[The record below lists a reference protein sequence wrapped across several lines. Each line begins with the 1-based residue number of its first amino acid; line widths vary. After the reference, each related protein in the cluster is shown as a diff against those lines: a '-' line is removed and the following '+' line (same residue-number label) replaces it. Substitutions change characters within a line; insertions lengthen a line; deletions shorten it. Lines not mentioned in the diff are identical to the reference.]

1 MHAVARKLVVV
12 TALII
17 GSNAIAL
24 QAYRAAST
32 REDSNYPNTA
42 TSPLEDI
49 DQVINGLERQIQ
61 IAPTSSSLDLLARM
75 QLARGRITGDAQS
88 YTKAQTAAERSL
100 AIAPGNV
107 EARTLD
113 TEIRFTNHE
122 FVEARSRSAA
132 IVAENPKEL
141 AALGIRGDAERELGD
156 YAAATKTLD
165 ELRRIAPNSASV
177 LVREARLAF
186 LEGDTVRA
194 NRLAERAEFSAQQ
207 SGLLSTTRAFY
218 PSFQG
223 QLAFDQGN
231 YNQSIKHFERARRIA
246 NDDRVASLGLGR
258 ALAAKGEI
266 TKAVE
271 IVRELTNRFPDPVAL
286 SFLGDLHTKQGD
298 LTAAENAYALVEAV
312 AALATANKQIYNR
325 ELSLFYA
332 NHGRKLNE
340 ALRLARAEI
349 SERKDIYGYDA
360 LAWAEYHA
368 NHFEQADAAMKK
380 ALSYGTKD
388 ARLEFHAGMIA
399 SALGDRAGAKQHLAA
414 ALKISPHFD
423 VLAADMARN
432 KLSQL

>member
-1 MHAVARKLVVV
+1 MHAVARKLAVI
-12 TALII
+12 TALIV
-17 GSNAIAL
+17 GSNGIAL
-24 QAYRAAST
+24 QAYRAASVR
-32 REDSNYPNTA
+32 RESGSAEVT
-42 TSPLEDI
+42 TSPLQDI
-49 DQVINGLERQIQ
+49 DRTITGLEEQIQ
-61 IAPTSSSLDLLARM
+61 TTPTSSSLDLLARM
-75 QLARGRITGDAQS
+75 QLTRGRITGDAES
-88 YTKAQTAAERSL
+88 YTKAQTAVQRSL
-100 AIAPGNV
+100 AIAPRDV
-107 EARTLD
+107 EGRSLD

-122 FVEARSRSAA
+122 FAEARSLSAA
-132 IVAENPKEL
+132 IVKENPKEL
-141 AALGIRGDAERELGD
+141 GALGIRGDAERELGD

-165 ELRRIAPNSASV
+165 ELQRIAPNSASV

-186 LEGDTVRA
+186 LAGDTVRA

-231 YNQSIKHFERARRIA
+231 YNQAIKHFERARRIA
-246 NDDRVASLGLGR
+246 KDDRVASLGLGR
-258 ALAAKGEI
+258 ALAAKGKTTQAI
-266 TKAVE
+266 A

-298 LTAAENAYALVEAV
+298 LLAANDAYALVEAV

-332 NHGRKLNE
+332 NHGRKLND

-349 SERKDIYGYDA
+349 GDRKDVYGYDA

-368 NHFEQADAAMKK
+368 NHFELADTAIKK
-380 ALSYGTKD
+380 ALAHGTQD

-399 SALGDRAGAKQHLAA
+399 SALGDHAGAGRHLAA

-423 VLAADMARN
+423 VLAADIART
-432 KLSQL
+432 KLGQL